1 MGVLLPGVFYMNK
14 ILQKHMKGLWFII
27 LNFTLVMLKRHS
39 LLIENLQLVSEVG
52 NNCFLE
58 KSILQIEMIAVT
70 PRVYGLLLLIQSED
84 E

>member
-1 MGVLLPGVFYMNK
+1 
-14 ILQKHMKGLWFII
+14 
-27 LNFTLVMLKRHS
+27 MLKRHS
-39 LLIENLQLVSEVG
+39 LLIENLPLVSEVG

-58 KSILQIEMIAVT
+58 NSILQIEMIAVT